1 MKNKVMYAASS
12 RPEMGAYAYADEH
25 FIAAI
30 RGNIAVDICKVK
42 YADFSSLFAHGAQS
56 ALCGGHGN
64 FAAARIGISDC
75 GTSADAAAAGGAL
88 ICLDGAGGICF
99 RAQGKEQAIACS
111 RLCCGSPSVYIV
123 LSTAVGEEDGRA
135 AVLSALSQSGSLS
148 AFADSLSLRFGG
160 AAAVAA
166 YGISEFKE
174 LTALFGGQ
182 ARVV

>member
-1 MKNKVMYAASS
+1 MQTFLRCLLTVRSL
-12 RPEMGAYAYADEH
+12 PC
-25 FIAAI
+25 
-30 RGNIAVDICKVK
+30 AVD
-42 YADFSSLFAHGAQS
+42 
-56 ALCGGHGN
+56 
-64 FAAARIGISDC
+64 IGISDC

-99 RAQGKEQAIACS
+99 YAQGEEQAIACS
-111 RLCCGSPSVYIV
+111 RLCCGSPSAIIV

-135 AVLSALSQSGSLS
+135 AVLTALSQSGSLS
-148 AFADSLSLRFGG
+148 EFADSLSLCFGG

>member
-99 RAQGKEQAIACS
+99 RAQGEEQTIACS
-111 RLCCGSPSVYIV
+111 RLCCGSPYVYIV
-123 LSTAVGEEDGRA
+123 LSTAVDEEDGRA
-135 AVLSALSQSGSLS
+135 AVLSALSQSGSLKNIFKFTS
-148 AFADSLSLRFGG
+148 VNLNIDIYFAIK
-160 AAAVAA
+160 
-166 YGISEFKE
+166 YNIYINY
-174 LTALFGGQ
+174 LFLFIFIFF
-182 ARVV
+182 R